1 MEIPRVAGVVDTGP
15 VRLMEQGHIK
25 KDQATIVIQQTEAAR
40 RIEKVLPAIIPGV
53 ITGLL
58 RPQDPILQAQ
68 GVDPQVT
75 EEVLQV

>member
-1 MEIPRVAGVVDTGP
+1 
-15 VRLMEQGHIK
+15 MEQGHIK

-53 ITGLL
+53 ITDL
-58 RPQDPILQAQ
+58 RPQDRILQVQ
-68 GVDPQVT
+68 GVGHRVT